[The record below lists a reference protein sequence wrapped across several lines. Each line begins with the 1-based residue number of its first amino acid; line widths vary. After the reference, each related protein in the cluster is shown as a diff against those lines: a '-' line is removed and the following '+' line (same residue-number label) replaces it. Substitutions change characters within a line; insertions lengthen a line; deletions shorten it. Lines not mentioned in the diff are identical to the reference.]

1 MKHHN
6 KEKSRMKTRMQGAL
20 WARIGL
26 IAVIVVAV
34 SSMAHAKD
42 KRQMVVM
49 TQNLY
54 LGASL
59 DAAIGIDP
67 DDPNAAE
74 RFIAAVALIYW
85 TVGLTDF
92 PARAA
97 AIADQI
103 EAQAEETQAPDIIG
117 LQEVSDWTVTKFVEG
132 LPAPRSYN
140 FLDILLKELE
150 DRHLFYRE
158 VEEATSDNADIGPIP
173 LALCYD
179 EGVVLPSP
187 MPPGIYCTV
196 SLLDRD
202 VILVKKNTP
211 DLEVFNAQNGNYSK
225 EAQVV
230 LQTPVGELSFN
241 RGWGL
246 VDGTF
251 QGKKFRF
258 VNTHLEIGG
267 PGGFADAQ
275 EAQGQEFLAGPAKSG
290 GAVIAVG
297 DFNSRAD
304 GSSTTTYADLTKSYF
319 DDAWDDPDDPG
330 YTCCQNETLTNP
342 ESALPE
348 GSAIDFVFT
357 HAPVRAVSAEVVGGD
372 IPFQAVP
379 PFWPSDHAGVVATV
393 RIH

>member
-1 MKHHN
+1 
-6 KEKSRMKTRMQGAL
+6 MQGAL

-26 IAVIVVAV
+26 IAVVIVAV

-42 KRQMVVM
+42 KDKREMTVM

-54 LGASL
+54 LGSSL
-59 DAAIGIDP
+59 DAAIG
-67 DDPNAAE
+67 AGSAE
-74 RFIAAVALIYW
+74 DFFFAVAQIYKN
-85 TVGLTDF
+85 VIDTDF
-92 PARAA
+92 PARAQ
-97 AIADQI
+97 AIAQQI
-103 EAQAEETQAPDIIG
+103 LIKEPDIIG
-117 LQEVSDWTVTKFVEG
+117 LQEVSDWTTIGPVLEG
-132 LPAPRSYN
+132 EPDGYD
-140 FLDILLKELE
+140 FLEILLVDMGLGE
-150 DRHLFYRE
+150 HYE
-158 VEEATSDNADIGPIP
+158 VAAVSENAKIGFDLPNDLPGIP
-173 LALCYD
+173 LFPFLPPQTLLCAD
-179 EGVVLPSP
+179 VTF
-187 MPPGIYCTV
+187 PGGCFVTLV
-196 SLLDRD
+196 DRD
-202 VILVKKNTP
+202 VILVKKNDP
-211 DLEVFNAQNGNYSK
+211 DLEVFNPQDGNYSE

-230 LQTPVGELSFN
+230 LNTPVGPLSFN
-241 RGWGL
+241 RGWAS

-251 QGKKFRF
+251 HGKKFRF

-330 YTCCQNETLTNP
+330 YTCCQDELLDNEV
-342 ESALPE
+342 SGLPG

-357 HAPVRAVSAEVVGGD
+357 HAASRALSAEVIGD
-372 IPFQAVP
+372 AQFQMVP
-379 PFWPSDHAGVVATV
+379 PLWPSDHAGVVATV

>member
-1 MKHHN
+1 MRN
-6 KEKSRMKTRMQGAL
+6 RMQGAL

-26 IAVIVVAV
+26 IAVVVVAV

-54 LGASL
+54 LGSSL

-67 DDPNAAE
+67 EDPDAAE
-74 RFIAAVALIYW
+74 QFITAVANIYGK
-85 TVGLTDF
+85 VIFTDF
-92 PARAA
+92 PTRAD
-97 AIADQI
+97 AIADLI
-103 EAQAEETQAPDIIG
+103 ELHEPDIIG
-117 LQEVSDWTVTKFVEG
+117 LQEVSDWTVTNYVQG
-132 LPAPRSYN
+132 LPAPQSYE
-140 FLDILLKELE
+140 FLDLLLAELE
-150 DRHLFYRE
+150 ERNLSYT
-158 VEEATSDNADIGPIP
+158 VEAISDNADIGPIP
-173 LALCYD
+173 LALCFND
-179 EGVVLPSP
+179 QVQLPGGF
-187 MPPGIYCTV
+187 PPGIYCTV

-202 VILVKKNTP
+202 VILVNDDST
-211 DLEVFNAQNGNYSK
+211 DLEVFNPQDGNY

-230 LQTPVGELSFN
+230 LNTPAGPLSFN
-241 RGWGL
+241 RGWAS
-246 VDGTF
+246 VDGMF
-251 QGKKFRF
+251 EGKKFTF

-275 EAQGQEFLAGPAKSG
+275 EAQGQEFLAGPAKTG

-319 DDAWDDPDDPG
+319 DDAWDDPDDLG
-330 YTCCQNETLTNP
+330 FTCCQDELLDNEDSDLR
-342 ESALPE
+342 
-348 GSAIDFVFT
+348 SAIDFVFT
-357 HAPVRAVSAEVVGGD
+357 HAAVRALTADVIGD
-372 IPFQAVP
+372 MRIPSQATP